1 MPPFRDTGHFRA
13 LRGGETW
20 APKSSPHPGLVSGL
34 GRTSSSPGSE
44 AQLVRRSLAQGSC
57 AVAGFGAEP
66 APRPRYTGPIDGA
79 GRVESFDYS
88 QSGRRHW
95 SPPRRRVPCVPAVPN
110 YYEPQRPSAAERKP
124 RPPSSP
130 PAQGSLPAM
139 LLKWEQAATNARW
152 DKEYLCIQASDTPGQ
167 NLTQFF
173 SQSNDFIHHA
183 RIEGGNVLIHCLAG
197 VSRSVTIAVAYVM
210 SVTSLNW
217 RESLKAVRGARSI
230 ANPNFGFQKQLH
242 EYECKKLYEERKRL
256 RQKFPRESFFD
267 DEQECRKLLV
277 AYHNSVRPLEPCPRP
292 DAAVVPETPSA
303 PQPVTVD
310 FVRPQLFDVH
320 QAALT

>member
-1 MPPFRDTGHFRA
+1 M
-13 LRGGETW
+13 
-20 APKSSPHPGLVSGL
+20 
-34 GRTSSSPGSE
+34 
-44 AQLVRRSLAQGSC
+44 
-57 AVAGFGAEP
+57 
-66 APRPRYTGPIDGA
+66 GA
-79 GRVESFDYS
+79 GR
-88 QSGRRHW
+88 
-95 SPPRRRVPCVPAVPN
+95 N
-110 YYEPQRPSAAERKP
+110 QRKMGNGMNKVLPGVFIGNFRDSKDPEQLRANNITHIISIHDTARK
-124 RPPSSP
+124 
-130 PAQGSLPAM
+130 LH
-139 LLKWEQAATNARW
+139 E

-277 AYHNSVRPLEPCPRP
+277 AYHNSVRPLEPCPSICRRGP
-292 DAAVVPETPSA
+292 QGLTPPSSPRRRRHRSPSPSTSSA
-303 PQPVTVD
+303 PSSSTYT
-310 FVRPQLFDVH
+310 RPP
-320 QAALT
+320 